1 MLDDI
6 HAWRRTGIGP
16 QPCRLPLA
24 ALRNSFTV
32 ANSMSSATTPRLLLT
47 GTPWHVP
54 YFKEAEEDKIRAE
67 YLAQGI
73 RLPEHDKSETFDSN
87 TITPGTPFMARLSVA
102 LQYYIHKRVN
112 EDPGWKNIKVI
123 LSDANSP
130 GEGEH
135 KFMGYIRLQ
144 RGLPGWDPNTKHVI
158 YGLDADLIMLGI
170 ATHEAHFYILRE
182 QVTFGKPAQG
192 PKRNKGP
199 DNLVDQATEE
209 KEKEE
214 NVPLKPY
221 QFLVISVLREY
232 LRFELTPA
240 EKLPFPEDFERALDD
255 FVFMCFFVGND
266 FLPHMPTL
274 EIREGAIV
282 LLMNVYKKVLPRLG
296 GYLCRG
302 SDIRLDRVEKFI
314 QHVGQYEDAIFSKRH
329 RMLQRQK
336 QRHSRQKR
344 DKMGRISDRAPGTV
358 PKDLFNLKKSKSQ
371 PAAFGT
377 NQGAAAELRAKLAGQ
392 KRAPSDGELAQGQ
405 EKKAKSNS
413 SNVTDSTFDEIWAS
427 WEALKATSPS
437 AAQDWL
443 NTESV
448 EAGNAVLSKE
458 MEVKPEAMKVCEA
471 LLRCSSDVKTRIR
484 TKANETGDC
493 ECNKS
498 ADEENEEEENS
509 DELEAR
515 LGEVQEILK
524 ERLDDK
530 NDLMDQIDQDH
541 VRLAEAGWRERYYES
556 KFHVQGEQQ
565 AKLKED
571 VVKSYIEGLVW
582 VMKYYYEGVCSWT
595 WYYPYHYAPFAS
607 DLKGISKLKITFE
620 KGQPFKP
627 FDQLMGVLPAASA
640 PCLPSAYQ
648 KLMTD
653 ESSPIKDFYPEKFD
667 VDMNGK
673 RFAWQ
678 GVVLLP
684 FINEARLLAATDPL
698 WETLTDEEKRR
709 NSTMLDLLYVHGEH
723 PLATAMIDQAE
734 KAKEMSNKEKSDNQL
749 AIDPASSGCMNGFIV
764 AIDGEVCPRKIHS
777 PFNGHDDI
785 VDNQV
790 HCAAF
795 KNPPYH
801 AHESRILPG
810 AVLPRN
816 VVTEQDYRPSKLWHE
831 DRRQAPDLRHFH
843 SSPNMTYQQGRGVG
857 GAVHP
862 GYTMHPSSTQRPH
875 SVAAAHQMLERS
887 LNASGIPGPG
897 VPGSYVSPPGMPYH
911 HPHQANMA
919 GMGPTSW
926 AQQQPQAGTGY
937 GYGGYGAYGMPQM
950 HQQPQ
955 QPYGN
960 QYIQGMPAQ
969 GMGPGSYPPGQTY
982 PPGRSYGGL
991 PPGAPRGGQDR
1002 GYHDPS
1008 NPYAALRPPYNG
1020 QQRPPRRS

>member
-1 MLDDI
+1 ML
-6 HAWRRTGIGP
+6 TFTSTP
-16 QPCRLPLA
+16 VPCLQ
-24 ALRNSFTV
+24 
-32 ANSMSSATTPRLLLT
+32 
-47 GTPWHVP
+47 
-54 YFKEAEEDKIRAE
+54 EAEEDKIRAE

-73 RLPEHDKSETFDSN
+73 RLPEQDKSETFDSN
-87 TITPGTPFMARLSVA
+87 TITPGTPFMARLSIA
-102 LQYYIHKRVN
+102 LQYYIHARVN

-158 YGLDADLIMLGI
+158 YGLDADLIMLGL

-192 PKRNKGP
+192 SKSNRGP
-199 DNLVDQATEE
+199 DNLVDQAVQDR
-209 KEKEE
+209 EKEE

-221 QFLVISVLREY
+221 QFLVLSVLREY
-232 LRFELTPA
+232 LRYELTPA

-282 LLMNVYKKVLPRLG
+282 LLMNVYKKVLPKLG

-314 QHVGQYEDAIFSKRH
+314 HHIGQFEDAIFSKRH

-344 DKMGRISDRAPGTV
+344 DKAGRISDRAPGAV
-358 PKDLFNLKKSKSQ
+358 PKNLFNLKKSKSQ
-371 PAAFGT
+371 PASVGT
-377 NQGAAAELRAKLAGQ
+377 NQSAAAELREKLAGQ
-392 KRAPSDGELAQGQ
+392 KRALSGEESVQMW
-405 EKKAKSNS
+405 EKKTKSNS
-413 SNVTDSTFDEIWAS
+413 NGAATSALDDAVVH
-427 WEALKATSPS
+427 WEALKSSNPA
-437 AAQDWL
+437 AAQEWL
-443 NTESV
+443 DADSD
-448 EAGNAVLSKE
+448 EAGNAVLVKE
-458 MEVKPEAMKVCEA
+458 MEMHPAATSCCKALMQCETEMKTQLKGQVQVKDAE
-471 LLRCSSDVKTRIR
+471 
-484 TKANETGDC
+484 
-493 ECNKS
+493 ECNSS
-498 ADEENEEEENS
+498 AEEENGN
-509 DELEAR
+509 DEDEEELHAR

-556 KFHVQGEQQ
+556 KFHVQGEEQ
-565 AKLKED
+565 AQLKKA

-607 DLKGISKLKITFE
+607 DLQGISKLKITFE

-627 FDQLMGVLPAASA
+627 FDQLMGVLPSASA

-653 ESSPIKDFYPEKFD
+653 ETSPIKDFYPEKFEI
-667 VDMNGK
+667 DMNGK

-684 FINEARLLAATDPL
+684 FINERRLLSATDPL

-723 PLATAMIDQAE
+723 PLAAVMLDQA
-734 KAKEMSNKEKSDNQL
+734 KTTKDMSNKQKSENSV
-749 AIDPASSGCMNGFIV
+749 AIDPACSGCMNGFLV
-764 AIDGEVCPRKIHS
+764 AIDGDVCPTKIHS
-777 PFNGHDDI
+777 PLTGHEDI
-785 VDNQV
+785 DNNQV

-801 AHESRILPG
+801 VHESRILPG
-810 AVLPRN
+810 AMLPRN

-843 SSPNMTYQQGRGVG
+843 SSPNMSHQQSRGTG
-857 GAVHP
+857 GGSVHP
-862 GYTMHPSSTQRPH
+862 GYMMHQATTQQPH

-887 LNASGIPGPG
+887 MTAAGVHGPG
-897 VPGSYVSPPGMPYH
+897 MPAPQVPPPGMPYYY
-911 HPHQANMA
+911 PQQGNMT
-919 GMGPTSW
+919 GMGAAAW

-937 GYGGYGAYGMPQM
+937 GYGGYGGYGMPQM
-950 HQQPQ
+950 YQQPQ
-955 QPYGN
+955 QPYG
-960 QYIQGMPAQ
+960 QHYGQGMPMQ
-969 GMGPGSYPPGQTY
+969 GMGPGAYPPEPTY

-991 PPGAPRGGQDR
+991 PPGAPQGGQGR

-1008 NPYAALRPPYNG
+1008 NPYAALRPPYGG